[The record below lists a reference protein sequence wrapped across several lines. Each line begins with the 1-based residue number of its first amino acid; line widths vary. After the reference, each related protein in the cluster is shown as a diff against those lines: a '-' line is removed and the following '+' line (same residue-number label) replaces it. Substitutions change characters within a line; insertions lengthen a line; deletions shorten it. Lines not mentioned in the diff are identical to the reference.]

1 MKGLQSAR
9 QVAPVFAVSLSLAAW
24 ASFSPDGGMEPV
36 VSQVRLELGQD
47 AVKISSVADELRV
60 NERLAGILKKPLTAD
75 SAVQIA
81 LMNNRGLQ
89 AEYNVL
95 GVSEANYVEAFLPPV
110 VPFVS
115 VERVLDEW
123 ELSVERGLAI
133 GLIELATW
141 PKRRSIAST
150 DFAAARARAVEATF
164 RTAADTRRAYLR
176 AVGARQRVRY
186 LERARQTA
194 SLVAELTT
202 KLGETGAA
210 TKAAQA
216 RASAFYAEVAAE
228 LARARL
234 DADRMREA
242 LTRQLGLWGPQIEYS
257 IPSGLPKLPKIKSV
271 EAAETQAVQKRVDLV
286 AARLE
291 LDSKAKELGLE
302 NATSYISLLELTGT
316 GTTERTREDGRSQT
330 DDTQSLELHLI
341 IPIWDLGETK
351 RRRAAQTYMESVN
364 RMVELAVNIRSEARE
379 AYRSYRATHDIAVQY
394 QSRVIPLRDIIDE
407 EALLEYNGMLIDITD
422 LLEIERESIN
432 SNIAA
437 IDARLEFFI
446 AETDLKASIIGGV
459 GGDSGAGS
467 RATGQ
472 AVAADAAGH

>member
-1 MKGLQSAR
+1 MNGVHAGWR
-9 QVAPVFAVSLSLAAW
+9 FTPVFAGGLLLGAC

-36 VSQVRLELGQD
+36 VSQVKLDLGHE

-60 NERLAGILKKPLTAD
+60 RDRLAEILKSPLTAD
-75 SAVQIA
+75 SAVQVA
-81 LMNNRGLQ
+81 LLNNRGLQ
-89 AEYNVL
+89 AQYNVL

-115 VERVLDEW
+115 VERVIDEW

-133 GLIELATW
+133 GLIRLATW
-141 PKRRSIAST
+141 PQRRSIAST

-164 RTAADTRRAYLR
+164 RTAADTRRAYFQ
-176 AVGARQRVRY
+176 AVGARQRVGY
-186 LERARQTA
+186 LERARETA

-210 TKAAQA
+210 PRAAQA

-257 IPSGLPKLPKIKSV
+257 IPGSLPKLPRIKPV
-271 EAAETQAVQKRVDLV
+271 EDVEMQAVQKRVDLV

-316 GTTERTREDGRSQT
+316 GTTERTREDGSSHT

-341 IPIWDLGETK
+341 IPIWDLGETM
-351 RRRAAQTYMESVN
+351 RRRAKETYMEAVN

-394 QSRVIPLRDIIDE
+394 QSRVIPLRDIID
-407 EALLEYNGMLIDITD
+407 
-422 LLEIERESIN
+422 
-432 SNIAA
+432 
-437 IDARLEFFI
+437 
-446 AETDLKASIIGGV
+446 
-459 GGDSGAGS
+459 
-467 RATGQ
+467 
-472 AVAADAAGH
+472 